1 MKVAIVGY
9 GKMGKAIEQLA
20 LEAGHEISMII
31 DADNTSDL
39 DKISPGNTDVAI
51 EFSQPETAYDNIATL
66 LNKGVKVVAGTTGW
80 LDKYDQV
87 IDLCD
92 KKQGTFLYASN
103 FSLGV
108 NLFFKLNE
116 WLANEMNNLEGF
128 KATMEEIHHLQKK
141 DAPSGTAITTA
152 ERILSRSKNYSSW
165 VNESTDD
172 KGVLPIISL
181 REENVPGTHT
191 VTYSSPLE
199 TIEVKHIAHDRK
211 VFAQGVVKVAEWVAG
226 QQGVLTISDF
236 LNSK

>member
-1 MKVAIVGY
+1 MKIAIVGY
-9 GKMGKAIEQLA
+9 GKMGKTIEQLA
-20 LEAGHEISMII
+20 LEAKHSVSMII
-31 DADNTSDL
+31 DADNATDL
-39 DKISPGNTDVAI
+39 DKITPENTDVAI
-51 EFSQPETAYDNIATL
+51 EFSQPETAFGNITTL
-66 LNKGVKVVAGTTGW
+66 LSKGVKVVAGTTGW

-92 KKQGTFLYASN
+92 KKGGTFLYASN

-116 WLANEMNNLEGF
+116 WLANEMNNLQGF
-128 KATMEEIHHLQKK
+128 KASMEEIHHLQKK

-152 ERILSRSKNYSSW
+152 ERIISKNKNFSSW
-165 VNESTDD
+165 VNEPSDA

-199 TIEVKHIAHDRK
+199 TIEIKHTAHDRK
-211 VFAQGVVKVAEWVAG
+211 VFAQGVVRVAEWVAG
-226 QQGVLTISDF
+226 RKGVLTISDF

>member
-39 DKISPGNTDVAI
+39 DKISPDNTDVAI
-51 EFSQPETAYDNIATL
+51 EFSQPETAYDNITNL

-80 LDKYDQV
+80 LDKYNQV

-128 KATMEEIHHLQKK
+128 KAAMEEIHHLQKK

-152 ERILSRSKNYSSW
+152 ERILSKNKNYSSW
-165 VNESTDD
+165 VNEPTDD

>member
-39 DKISPGNTDVAI
+39 DKISPDNTDVAI

>member
-39 DKISPGNTDVAI
+39 DKISPDNTDVAI

-152 ERILSRSKNYSSW
+152 ERILSRSKNYNSW

-226 QQGVLTISDF
+226 QQGVLTISEF

>member
-20 LEAGHEISMII
+20 LDAGHEISMII

-39 DKISPGNTDVAI
+39 DKISPENTDVAI
-51 EFSQPETAYDNIATL
+51 EFSQPETAFNNIITL
-66 LNKGVKVVAGTTGW
+66 LNKEVKVVAGTTGW

-87 IDLCD
+87 TELCN
-92 KKQGTFLYASN
+92 KKGGTFLYASN

-128 KATMEEIHHLQKK
+128 KALMEEIHHLQKK

-152 ERILSRSKNYSSW
+152 ERIFNKSKNYSSW
-165 VNESTDD
+165 VNEDTDA

-211 VFAQGVVKVAEWVAG
+211 VFAQGVVRVAEWVAN
-226 QQGVLTISDF
+226 QQGVLSISDF

>member
-9 GKMGKAIEQLA
+9 GKMGNAIEQLA

-39 DKISPGNTDVAI
+39 DKISPDNTDVAI

>member
-20 LEAGHEISMII
+20 LDAGHEISMII

-39 DKISPGNTDVAI
+39 DKISPENTDVAI
-51 EFSQPETAYDNIATL
+51 EFSQPETAFNNIITL
-66 LNKGVKVVAGTTGW
+66 LNKEIKVVAGTTGW

-87 IDLCD
+87 TELCN
-92 KKQGTFLYASN
+92 KKGGTFLYASN

-128 KATMEEIHHLQKK
+128 KASMEEIHHLQKK

-152 ERILSRSKNYSSW
+152 ERIFNKSKNYSSW
-165 VNESTDD
+165 VNEDTDA

-211 VFAQGVVKVAEWVAG
+211 VFAQGVVRVAEWAAN
-226 QQGVLTISDF
+226 QQGVLSISDF

>member
-20 LEAGHEISMII
+20 LDAGHTISMII
-31 DADNTSDL
+31 DADNANDL
-39 DKISPGNTDVAI
+39 HNIFPENTDVAI
-51 EFSQPETAYDNIATL
+51 EFSQPETAFDNIMTL
-66 LNKGVKVVAGTTGW
+66 LNNGVKVVAGTTGW
-80 LDKYDQV
+80 LDNYDKV
-87 IDLCD
+87 VELSN

-116 WLANEMNNLEGF
+116 WLANEMSNLDGF
-128 KATMEEIHHLQKK
+128 KASMEEIHHLQKK

-152 ERILSRSKNYSSW
+152 ERIISKNKNYESW
-165 VNESTDD
+165 VNEPTDVRG
-172 KGVLPIISL
+172 KLPIISL

-211 VFAQGVVKVAEWVAG
+211 VFAQGVVRVAEWVAG

>member
-39 DKISPGNTDVAI
+39 DKISPDNTDVAI

-128 KATMEEIHHLQKK
+128 KAAMEEIHHLQKK

>member
-20 LEAGHEISMII
+20 LDAGHEISMII
-31 DADNTSDL
+31 DADNTNDL
-39 DKISPGNTDVAI
+39 QKITPENTDVAI
-51 EFSQPETAYDNIATL
+51 EFSQPETAFDNIISL
-66 LNKGVKVVAGTTGW
+66 LTKNVKVVAGTTGW
-80 LDKYDQV
+80 LDKYDHV
-87 IDLCD
+87 TELCNE
-92 KKQGTFLYASN
+92 KGGTFLYASN

-116 WLANEMNNLEGF
+116 WLANEMNNLDGF
-128 KATMEEIHHLQKK
+128 EASIEEIHHLQKK

-152 ERILSRSKNYSSW
+152 ERIFSKSKNYSSW
-165 VNESTDD
+165 INEKTDT

-211 VFAQGVVKVAEWVAG
+211 VFAQGVVRVAEWVAD